1 MITLDKIKIVAPLE
15 CIAVTKQ
22 DAFEVKIKN
31 GEIIS
36 KSYTQTN
43 PYMLYVEIDYE
54 DRETVIEFSGKILMD
69 RYPELINKDN
79 FNYCIERINA
89 VGFCRIDAAMLCEY
103 GRVCVIDVTKD
114 VQCHDVSGLSEWLRC
129 NVGNHRK
136 YLIRNI
142 GGNLAIEKNVVTRGY
157 KRRLTVYEKGRE
169 LMRAENREFMKSVS
183 DPEALQAYFSDKV
196 RFEFNLNSRQAIRNT
211 LNVQDTSIDE
221 ILHSAANPIYDFLND
236 IVVDDAGYSCTS
248 LSERKCLAF
257 LRDCDMD
264 LAKVEVELRQ
274 YASKHSHIS
283 QMMRPYQ
290 ALWSRLQSEPGTG
303 FKSRLLGMVLEA
315 TIIFPIILLL

>member
-1 MITLDKIKIVAPLE
+1 MITLDRIKIVAPLE
-15 CIAVTKQ
+15 CVDITKQ

-43 PYMLYVEIDYE
+43 PYMLYIEVDYK
-54 DRETVIEFSGKILMD
+54 DRETVIEFSGKILLD
-69 RYPELINKDN
+69 RYPELISKDN
-79 FNYCIERINA
+79 FNNCIERINA
-89 VGFCRIDAAMLCEY
+89 MGFCCIDTVTLCKY
-103 GRVCVIDVTKD
+103 GKVCVIDVTKD
-114 VQCHDVSGLSEWLRC
+114 VQCQDVSGLSEWIRS
-129 NVGNHRK
+129 NIGNHRK
-136 YLIRNI
+136 YLIKNI
-142 GGNLAIEKNVVTRGY
+142 GGNLAIEKNVRTRGY

-169 LMRAENREFMKSVS
+169 LMRAENREFMNSVS
-183 DPEALQAYFSDKV
+183 DPAALQEYFSDKA
-196 RFEFNLNSRQAIRNT
+196 RFEFNLNSMEAIRKT
-211 LNVQDTSIDE
+211 LNVQDTSIE
-221 ILHSAANPIYDFLND
+221 AILHSAANPIYDFLND

-264 LAKVEVELRQ
+264 LAKVESELRK

-290 ALWSRLQSEPGTG
+290 VLWSRLQSGPGSW

-315 TIIFPIILLL
+315 TIIFPIMLLL

>member
-15 CIAVTKQ
+15 CVAVTKQ

-31 GEIIS
+31 GEVIS

-43 PYMLYVEIDYE
+43 PYMLYIEVDYK
-54 DRETVIEFSGKILMD
+54 DRETVIEFSGKILLD
-69 RYPELINKDN
+69 RYPELISKDN
-79 FNYCIERINA
+79 FNNCIERINA
-89 VGFCRIDAAMLCEY
+89 MGFCCIDTVILCKY
-103 GRVCVIDVTKD
+103 GKVCVIDVTKD
-114 VQCHDVSGLSEWLRC
+114 VQCQDVFGLSEWLRS
-129 NVGNHRK
+129 NIGNHRK
-136 YLIRNI
+136 YLIKNI
-142 GGNLAIEKNVVTRGY
+142 GGNLAIEKNVRTRGY

-169 LMRAENREFMKSVS
+169 LMRAENREFMNSVS
-183 DPEALQAYFSDKV
+183 DPAALQEYFSDKA
-196 RFEFNLNSRQAIRNT
+196 RFEFNLNSMEAIRKT
-211 LNVQDTSIDE
+211 LNVQDTSIE
-221 ILHSAANPIYDFLND
+221 AILHSAANPIYDFLND

-290 ALWSRLQSEPGTG
+290 ALWSRLQSESGTG